1 VQVAKD
7 RQATDTKLIQQE
19 AIKLLQRMAADQQQQ
34 QQQDPQQSSQ
44 PTSNLRARLM
54 ASDAERQRLQQE
66 LDALSISHEALT
78 TRCALLEAAL
88 APTSSGSSTSA
99 LACGLEQLQALH
111 QQLAKATRYG
121 KQQQKTNK
129 QLAQQLQQ
137 AQDKHREMEQRLAA
151 DAAAL
156 AAVQEE
162 LAMAQEGIE
171 SSKWQV
177 RALSRQ
183 VKELTAARVK
193 QDRALA
199 AAEAAAHTLQQQN
212 QRLQHMKEDM
222 VLQLTAARN
231 QARTAVAAAAE
242 QFSQDRRQ
250 LLEQA
255 AAAAQAAA
263 KARAGWQAAC
273 RDEGAVLV
281 VVQRLTVQQMMDQT
295 ELKQVK
301 EQLEAAQAEAQR
313 TSKQAAEATKKAE
326 AADAARDTMCTEAE
340 RARYRAL
347 VASVHQSQAEH
358 EVRLLKM
365 DCQRLQNAAQH
376 WERMAV
382 TRKETL
388 VEYERSAAEQVAR
401 LKEEVEEMTRWW
413 REGLDNNR
421 RLRVLL
427 ESNTAS
433 RAAAIAV

>member
-1 VQVAKD
+1 
-7 RQATDTKLIQQE
+7 
-19 AIKLLQRMAADQQQQ
+19 
-34 QQQDPQQSSQ
+34 
-44 PTSNLRARLM
+44 
-54 ASDAERQRLQQE
+54 
-66 LDALSISHEALT
+66 
-78 TRCALLEAAL
+78 
-88 APTSSGSSTSA
+88 
-99 LACGLEQLQALH
+99 
-111 QQLAKATRYG
+111 
-121 KQQQKTNK
+121 
-129 QLAQQLQQ
+129 
-137 AQDKHREMEQRLAA
+137 
-151 DAAAL
+151 
-156 AAVQEE
+156 
-162 LAMAQEGIE
+162 
-171 SSKWQV
+171 
-177 RALSRQ
+177 
-183 VKELTAARVK
+183 
-193 QDRALA
+193 
-199 AAEAAAHTLQQQN
+199 
-212 QRLQHMKEDM
+212 
-222 VLQLTAARN
+222 
-231 QARTAVAAAAE
+231 VAAAAE

>member
-34 QQQDPQQSSQ
+34 QQDPQQSSQ
-44 PTSNLRARLM
+44 QTSNLRARLM

-78 TRCALLEAAL
+78 TRCTHLEAAL
-88 APTSSGSSTSA
+88 ASASSSSSSTSA

-111 QQLAKATRYG
+111 QQLSEATRYG

-137 AQDKHREMEQRLAA
+137 AQDKHKEMEQRLAA

-162 LAMAQEGIE
+162 LLMAQEGLE

-183 VKELTAARVK
+183 VKELSAARVK

-273 RDEGAVLV
+273 RDEAAVLV

-301 EQLEAAQAEAQR
+301 EQLEAAEAHASEAVKEL
-313 TSKQAAEATKKAE
+313 TDSKQQLEAANAANEKLQQAADLADARRAVAQNEARDRRAQTERVLSKLVQQEQDHARQQQELRRAATERAGLMEQLIKAE
-326 AADAARDTMCTEAE
+326 KHI
-340 RARYRAL
+340 L
-347 VASVHQSQAEH
+347 QQQ
-358 EVRLLKM
+358 
-365 DCQRLQNAAQH
+365 QRGAYQGSLQP
-376 WERMAV
+376 V
-382 TRKETL
+382 C
-388 VEYERSAAEQVAR
+388 V
-401 LKEEVEEMTRWW
+401 
-413 REGLDNNR
+413 
-421 RLRVLL
+421 
-427 ESNTAS
+427 
-433 RAAAIAV
+433 